1 MQIDRKELIA
11 SLGGEAAVKN
21 MDHEARADAL
31 EDFQSNKLDAAIAE
45 RQGTKSY
52 PTVAELESRIDKR
65 GYRRGVG
72 RLFLHE
78 HSNKNPDADESK
90 LTVPRLRPMPEKPT
104 LIDFFNHRFVPLAHL
119 LQSAPL
125 PKKRSASAQIF

>member
-72 RLFLHE
+72 RPFLHE
-78 HSNKNPDADESK
+78 HCNKNPDADESE
-90 LTVPRLRPMPEKPT
+90 LTVPRLQPMPPKPP
-104 LIDFFNHRFVPLAHL
+104 LVDFFNYRFTPSAHL
-119 LQSAPL
+119 LQSAALSTPPL
-125 PKKRSASAQIF
+125 PSQR